1 MSGLSKKEAIIELL
15 LLKNK
20 NNTLKL
26 KILEAETKSEFYRQ
40 DNKFYR
46 NLITKA
52 PTDIKKK
59 AEIHEEIKKRRQ
71 HEPSPIPSFNMTAK
85 AVNNKIEIS
94 KLFENN
100 LIDYT
105 KIKEGNF
112 FNFNVSDDP
121 ETNVKQF
128 ENFIK
133 SQDDNTI
140 IIYTNNPLSNDLDI
154 HSYIIGENVNGEFIV
169 KKESKFGKFLSGY
182 KEVEKKFGTYSLILK
197 GEIVFK
203 LNYGIDISDLPKAIS
218 DYNVGVNQEQ

>member
-133 SQDDNTI
+133 SQIDKKAKQVKVLEGGSQTYEFLMFIFREFYFPRDLLNT
-140 IIYTNNPLSNDLDI
+140 LDLAAQKAKAVD
-154 HSYIIGENVNGEFIV
+154 
-169 KKESKFGKFLSGY
+169 SKNIDFPIDLK
-182 KEVEKKFGTYSLILK
+182 SLI
-197 GEIVFK
+197 I
-203 LNYGIDISDLPKAIS
+203 
-218 DYNVGVNQEQ
+218 